1 MESTI
6 GTSDVSA
13 VLLEPN
19 INVLTVIRRVLV
31 LERELDV
38 VNPIIP
44 DV

>member
-1 MESTI
+1 MEPTI
-6 GTSDVSA
+6 GTSNVSA

-19 INVLTVIRRVLV
+19 VNILTVIRRVLV

-38 VNPIIP
+38 VNSIIP